1 MKLREVH
8 AYLRLLLPPEFVAA
22 SQLSKKV
29 KEECLSFPE
38 HLKILK
44 TVENSQRY
52 GRMSAHGRK
61 DRTSWVPLAHS
72 LGSIKDR
79 RQWGNIN
86 TN

>member
-8 AYLRLLLPPEFVAA
+8 AYLRLLQPPEFVAA

-38 HLKILK
+38 HLKTLK

-52 GRMSAHGRK
+52 SNPRILTFLYNIDVRLS
-61 DRTSWVPLAHS
+61 SW
-72 LGSIKDR
+72 GD
-79 RQWGNIN
+79 
-86 TN
+86 